1 MSDSRRKWTTGRIYH
16 DLRQRIMNLEL
27 YPGSRVTETELAQ
40 HYGVSRT
47 PVREALQRLAVEG
60 YLTIRP
66 KHGCYIRHLD
76 VFKLAEYYD
85 VRVALELEAIRL
97 LAQRIP
103 YRDVARLAED
113 WDPAKAGYGV
123 EGSEQFKDAE
133 EAFHVR
139 LAELSGNQVLTQY
152 LKEVNDHI
160 RIVRRLGLPDR
171 ESVETTY
178 REHHDICQR
187 ILANDLEGAA
197 SLLRAHIHE
206 SQAKSRQ
213 VTLAQLEM
221 RRREQIM
228 KGSGDMV

>member
-1 MSDSRRKWTTGRIYH
+1 MTETPRKWTTDRIYQ
-16 DLRQRIMNLEL
+16 DLRQGIMNLRL

-60 YLTIRP
+60 YLTIKP

-85 VRVALELEAIRL
+85 VRVALELEAITL
-97 LAQRIP
+97 LAQRVP
-103 YRDVARLAED
+103 YREIARLADD
-113 WDPAKAGYGV
+113 WDPEKAGYGL
-123 EGSEQFKDAE
+123 EGSESFKDAE

-139 LAELSGNQVLTQY
+139 LAELSGNQVLVQY
-152 LKEVNDHI
+152 LKDVNDHI

-171 ESVETTY
+171 ESVEKTY
-178 REHHDICQR
+178 REHHEICQR
-187 ILANDLEGAA
+187 LLVDDMEGAA
-197 SLLRAHIHE
+197 SMLRAHIHE
-206 SQAKSRQ
+206 SQAQSRK

-221 RRREQIM
+221 RRRERMIKVASEM
-228 KGSGDMV
+228 